1 MTSLISQ
8 AVAHW
13 PFVAPL
19 LRPPRTDAEYDALVA
34 SVDELLCLIQDDE
47 DHPLVSL
54 MTHLGGLIEQYD
66 QAHRS
71 RPKASGEEVLRYL
84 MDEHRLNQSDL
95 PELGTQ
101 SVVSEL
107 LAGKRK
113 LNLRQIRFL
122 VGRFCVPA
130 EAFI

>member
-1 MTSLISQ
+1 MTSLVSQ
-8 AVAHW
+8 AAAHW

-19 LRPPRTDAEYDALVA
+19 LSRPRDERDYDALVA
-34 SVDELLCLIQDDE
+34 SVDELLGIIGDDE
-47 DHPLVSL
+47 GHPLVSL
-54 MTHLGGLIEQYD
+54 MTHLADLIEQYD
-66 QAHRS
+66 LAHRP
-71 RPKASGEEVLRYL
+71 RPRATGEEVLRYL
-84 MDEHRLNQSDL
+84 MEEHRLKQTDL

-122 VGRFCVPA
+122 VGRFAVPA